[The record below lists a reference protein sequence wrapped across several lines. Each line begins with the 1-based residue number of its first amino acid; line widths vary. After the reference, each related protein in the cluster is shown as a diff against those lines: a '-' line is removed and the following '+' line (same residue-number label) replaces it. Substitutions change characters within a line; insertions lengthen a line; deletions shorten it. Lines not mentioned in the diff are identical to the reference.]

1 MKRIESLIMQYDQI
15 AKNAR
20 KTIERVP
27 DDKFGWKPHE
37 KSSSMGDLAAHI
49 ANLQTWINMSLD
61 VDEFDMN
68 PVNGESIKSPKVTN
82 QKELIE
88 LFDKS
93 FESAKKCLENTPD
106 EKLDDNWSLMNQGQV
121 LFTMPKISVV
131 HNFVLHHLIHHNA
144 QLGVYLR
151 LNDIPV
157 PALYGPS
164 ADEQIM

>member
-1 MKRIESLIMQYDQI
+1 MERIKSIIIQYDQI
-15 AKNAR
+15 AKNAK

-27 DDKFGWKPHE
+27 DDKFGWKPHK
-37 KSSSMGDLAAHI
+37 KSFSMGDLAAHI
-49 ANLQTWINMSLD
+49 ANLQTWINVSIDL
-61 VDEFDMN
+61 DEFDMH
-68 PVNGESIKSPKVTN
+68 PISGEEFIPAKASN
-82 QKELIE
+82 QKELLE

-93 FESAKKCLENTPD
+93 FEEAKKCLENTPD
-106 EKLDDNWSLMNQGQV
+106 EKLDENWSLLNGGQV

-131 HNFVLHHLIHHNA
+131 RNFVLHHLIHHNA

-157 PALYGPS
+157 PAIFGPS

>member
-1 MKRIESLIMQYDQI
+1 MKRIQSIKMQYDQI

-27 DDKFGWKPHE
+27 DDKFSWKPHE
-37 KSSSMGDLAAHI
+37 KSFSMGDLATHI

-61 VDEFDMN
+61 SDKFDMH
-68 PVNGESIKSPKVTN
+68 PVDGERVQSPKASN

-88 LFDKS
+88 LFDRS
-93 FESAKKCLENTPD
+93 FESAKKCLESTPD
-106 EKLDDNWSLMNQGQV
+106 EKLDENWSLLNQGQV

-131 HNFVLHHLIHHNA
+131 QNFVLHHLIHHNA

-151 LNDIPV
+151 LIK
-157 PALYGPS
+157 
-164 ADEQIM
+164 